1 MENKTGP
8 TLEVIRSKWQ
18 FIGIVILIVAS
29 LTFAVSAIIPPTYSS
44 EVRLLILQ
52 KNLNVDSYRAAKSSE
67 YAGEVIKEVIQSANF
82 MQGVLG
88 SKHGIEDNFGNDP
101 KERLKKWNKTIVA
114 SKATGAGMVSIK
126 VLHKDF
132 TENQAIMNASVEK
145 LLFDGKKYHGNENI
159 FLKNIS
165 GPVFSE
171 KPEYPKVFLNTLI
184 GGIAGLLLALGI
196 ILILGDQADSW
207 IYTENKEKVK
217 RIKKNKKEDSFELP
231 MFYKMASNGNQSKN
245 DKKIEEVIKEVE
257 KTGNDT
263 VEPWLEEPK
272 DEFSENSFPTEKNF
286 SFRENFISDER
297 GPNLE
302 EEDKE
307 DKISTKEVLL

>member
-1 MENKTGP
+1 MENKTGSI
-8 TLEVIRSKWQ
+8 LETIKSKWQ

-67 YAGEVIKEVIQSANF
+67 YAGAVIKEVIQSANF

-88 SKHGIEDNFGNDP
+88 SKHSIEDNFGNDP
-101 KERLKKWNKTIVA
+101 KERLKKWNKTIIA
-114 SKATGAGMVSIK
+114 GKATGAGIVSIE

-132 TENQAIMNASVEK
+132 TENKAIMNAAVEK
-145 LLFDGKKYHGNENI
+145 LLFDGKHYHGNDNI

-184 GGIAGLLLALGI
+184 GGVVGLLLALGI
-196 ILILGDQADSW
+196 ILSLGDKADSW
-207 IYTENKEKVK
+207 IYTNNKGKSN
-217 RIKKNKKEDSFELP
+217 RTKKDKAEDPFELP
-231 MFYKMASNGNQSKN
+231 MFYEMASRDNESENNKRIG
-245 DKKIEEVIKEVE
+245 EVIKEVE
-257 KTGNDT
+257 EPENDST
-263 VEPWLEEPK
+263 EPWPEEPK
-272 DEFSENSFPTEKNF
+272 DEFAENSFPTEKNF
-286 SFRENFISDER
+286 SFKTNFISDER
-297 GPNLE
+297 GPGLE
-302 EEDKE
+302 ENEEENNDK
-307 DKISTKEVLL
+307 KEVLL